1 MKFEYVPL
9 ALVDF
14 QNRSFFIGPEGDISP
29 LKDSIKEVGL
39 INPPVLR
46 RAGDKYELISGRKRL
61 EACKE
66 LGFSRVFSKT
76 YEAHEISDE
85 DCLKLVLYDN
95 QERIGELE
103 KAELLLK
110 FRDICS
116 LDEMEL
122 TRRVLPYLGISS
134 TRRNFEKY
142 VRMGKLEQEIK
153 DALYSQRITLEQALI
168 LSETAGANRI
178 EIFRRVLLRM
188 KLNTNET
195 GQVLKEIQ
203 EVASRDKTGVGEIID
218 EIESKC
224 GGGELKKAF
233 RRELKQ
239 MRYPVLTQ
247 AEEEFRDCLRGLDLP
262 MEVNVF
268 HAPFFEGNHLEFRI
282 RVESVEKLSRVLSY
296 LSSAVAKGEIDT
308 LLTIVREGSPGKT
321 A

>member
-14 QNRSFFIGPEGDISP
+14 QNHSFFVGPERDIGS
-29 LKDSIKEVGL
+29 LEDSIKEVGL

-46 RAGDKYELISGRKRL
+46 RTGDKYQIISGRRRL

-76 YEAHEISDE
+76 YETHEISDE

-110 FRDICS
+110 FRDICG

-122 TRRVLPYLGISS
+122 TKRVLPYLGIPPA
-134 TRRNFEKY
+134 RRSIEKY
-142 VRMGKLEQEIK
+142 VRLGKLEHEIK
-153 DALYSQRITLEQALI
+153 DGIYSQRITLEQALI
-168 LSETAGANRI
+168 LSETAGANRM

-188 KLNTNET
+188 RLNTNET
-195 GQVLKEIQ
+195 RDVVKEIQ
-203 EVASRDKTGVGEIID
+203 EVASRDKRGVGKIID

-224 GGGELKKAF
+224 GGGELKNAF
-233 RRELKQ
+233 RRELKL

-247 AEEEFRDCLRGLDLP
+247 AEEEFRDCLMGLDLP
-262 MEVNVF
+262 KEVNVF

-296 LSSAVAKGEIDT
+296 LSSALAKGEIDR